1 MGRPEQTVSISS
13 PAKVANEKQNWRIC
27 IPSFI
32 SRVWLQRKPEGQMQR
47 DRRLER
53 LPAHWEGAAWL
64 QMLMVCVKVQ
74 PGGSLGLR
82 ICLFGSHTV
91 PQKAENASGLGQQ
104 WGSPPKLPRL
114 PLATFLP
121 LQNRWK
127 FNFSKDS
134 PSLEVDVR
142 QMHTCPFLH
151 ICYLRPFL
159 IPLPHCQPSSSPR
172 SSPPASAFLLDGGP
186 SGELGGGESQP
197 NQDPKPNFSAL
208 GKETSKKNSFGSPL
222 M

>member
-64 QMLMVCVKVQ
+64 HMLMVCVKVQ

-104 WGSPPKLPRL
+104 WGSPPSCPGCLWLLFCLCKTDENSTFQKTHHHLKWMWDKCT
-114 PLATFLP
+114 LALSCIFA
-121 LQNRWK
+121 
-127 FNFSKDS
+127 
-134 PSLEVDVR
+134 
-142 QMHTCPFLH
+142 
-151 ICYLRPFL
+151 I
-159 IPLPHCQPSSSPR
+159 
-172 SSPPASAFLLDGGP
+172 
-186 SGELGGGESQP
+186 
-197 NQDPKPNFSAL
+197 
-208 GKETSKKNSFGSPL
+208 
-222 M
+222 